1 MIYKINQV
9 SLSFGITSV
18 LPSEA
23 HKKRKN
29 TVFAHRILYV
39 NKLKNFNIFI
49 NANAWTV
56 ELTMLENKTR
66 NIR

>member
-1 MIYKINQV
+1 MIYKINQA
-9 SLSFGITSV
+9 SLNFGITSV

-49 NANAWTV
+49 NANAWT
-56 ELTMLENKTR
+56 LS
-66 NIR
+66 

>member
-49 NANAWTV
+49 NANAWT

>member
-1 MIYKINQV
+1 MIYNINQV

-29 TVFAHRILYV
+29 TVFAHRI
-39 NKLKNFNIFI
+39 F
-49 NANAWTV
+49 ACQ
-56 ELTMLENKTR
+56 
-66 NIR
+66 

>member
-1 MIYKINQV
+1 MQNTFDDIQNK
-9 SLSFGITSV
+9 SSLLSFGITSV

-56 ELTMLENKTR
+56 S
-66 NIR
+66 

>member
-1 MIYKINQV
+1 MQNTFDDIQKK
-9 SLSFGITSV
+9 SSLLSFGITSV

-23 HKKRKN
+23 YKKRKN
-29 TVFAHRILYV
+29 TVLHTGYSHV

-56 ELTMLENKTR
+56 S
-66 NIR
+66 

>member
-1 MIYKINQV
+1 M
-9 SLSFGITSV
+9 SFGITSV

-49 NANAWTV
+49 NANAWT
-56 ELTMLENKTR
+56 LS
-66 NIR
+66 

>member
-18 LPSEA
+18 LTFEA

-29 TVFAHRILYV
+29 TVFAHKILHV

-49 NANAWTV
+49 NANTWTV
-56 ELTMLENKTR
+56 S
-66 NIR
+66 